1 MPSHIKAVLIL
12 PFLFFALIIQSA
24 AQNVLI
30 KGRVID
36 SDTRDALA
44 FVSIQVENGTEGCIS
59 DIDGMFKLQSS
70 KPVARLYISYI
81 GYEPLVY
88 TLDKTEKDIVIRL
101 KKTAYELP
109 EIVIKPGNNPA
120 NRIISQVIANRALND
135 HERLPSFSYTSYEK
149 TILGPEN
156 DSIPPIDSLASDS
169 SYIKAKAFFE
179 KQHLFITESV
189 VKRSFKFPSENYNK
203 VIASRVSGFSDPLF
217 VFLISQIQSTTFYK
231 EIIKIVDKNYINP
244 ISSGTFKKYYFEI
257 SDTLIEPYPYDTT
270 YIISYRPLLN
280 TNFEGLKG
288 TLYISTNGFAIRNV
302 IATPAHEGALFAIK
316 IQQLY
321 NFIDSTHWF
330 PVQLNTDIIFKNAAI
345 TIDSAQ
351 KTTLRMKGRGKSYIS
366 EINLKPELKTNQFGA
381 IEIDVQPEAYSQSE
395 EVWNKY
401 RIDSLSALDKKTYS
415 FVDSVGK
422 ANNFDKMTRKIGALM
437 NGKLTFGY
445 IDLYLDNLFKVN
457 HYEGLRT
464 GLRLATSDKVS
475 TWFKIGGYGAYG
487 FLDHKFKYGADG
499 TVIFDRN
506 RDFKFTAKFFDDIDE
521 AGADPKF
528 DNTRN
533 LLNPEKFRDIMV
545 VTMDHTRSYEAQLG
559 SRLFKYMTLEAGFAN
574 YKRNPLYNYNY
585 VIGSDDNI
593 QVTSAE
599 YTFTEATL
607 NMRYAFG
614 EKFMRNPQ
622 STISLGTDY
631 PIVQFY
637 MAHGFKDLLNGQFE
651 YNRYDL
657 KITKSLFTKYL
668 GTSTFKALAGF
679 IDRDI
684 PYTNLY
690 NANASYRPFTLYSPG
705 SFATMR
711 MDEFTADRYV
721 ALFLSH
727 NFGKLLF
734 RSKFFSPEPELVTN
748 LGVGRLRHP
757 ENHVKDGIKS
767 YEKGYYESG
776 IVLNKMLRLG
786 LTDVGFAWF
795 YRYGPYSFPTFNE
808 NSAWKLVF
816 HFAL

>member
-1 MPSHIKAVLIL
+1 MI
-12 PFLFFALIIQSA
+12 A
-24 AQNVLI
+24 A
-30 KGRVID
+30 
-36 SDTRDALA
+36 
-44 FVSIQVENGTEGCIS
+44 
-59 DIDGMFKLQSS
+59 
-70 KPVARLYISYI
+70 
-81 GYEPLVY
+81 
-88 TLDKTEKDIVIRL
+88 
-101 KKTAYELP
+101 
-109 EIVIKPGNNPA
+109 
-120 NRIISQVIANRALND
+120 
-135 HERLPSFSYTSYEK
+135 
-149 TILGPEN
+149 
-156 DSIPPIDSLASDS
+156 
-169 SYIKAKAFFE
+169 
-179 KQHLFITESV
+179 
-189 VKRSFKFPSENYNK
+189 
-203 VIASRVSGFSDPLF
+203 
-217 VFLISQIQSTTFYK
+217 
-231 EIIKIVDKNYINP
+231 
-244 ISSGTFKKYYFEI
+244 
-257 SDTLIEPYPYDTT
+257 
-270 YIISYRPLLN
+270 
-280 TNFEGLKG
+280 
-288 TLYISTNGFAIRNV
+288 
-302 IATPAHEGALFAIK
+302 PAHEGALFAIK

-321 NFIDSTHWF
+321 DFIDSTHWF

-366 EINLKPELKTNQFGA
+366 EINLKPELKRNQFGA
-381 IEIDVQPEAYSQSE
+381 IEIDVQPEAYTQPDKI
-395 EVWNKY
+395 WNKY
-401 RIDSLSALDKKTYS
+401 RVDSLSALDKKTYS

-499 TVIFDRN
+499 TLIFDRN

-521 AGADPKF
+521 AGADSKF

-545 VTMDHTRSYEAQLG
+545 VTMDHTRSYGAQLG
-559 SRLFKYMTLEAGFAN
+559 SRVFKYLTAEAGFSN
-574 YKRNPLYNYNY
+574 YKRNPLYDYKY
-585 VIGSDDNI
+585 VIGNDDNI

-599 YTFTEATL
+599 YTFTEACVS
-607 NMRYAFG
+607 MRYAFG
-614 EKFMRNPQ
+614 EKFLRNPQ

-668 GTSTFKALAGF
+668 GTSTFKVLAGF

-721 ALFLSH
+721 TLFLSH

-757 ENHVKDGIKS
+757 ENHVKEGIKS

-776 IVLNKMLRLG
+776 IVINKMLRLG